1 MTGRL
6 ENTLRAARDGGRKL
20 LIPYVT
26 GGVTENWTEYV
37 DAALD
42 AGADAVE
49 IGVPFSDPAI
59 DGPVIQRA
67 SVLALARGTTVD
79 TIVDDLVRGGS
90 GGGRDRAPLI
100 AMTYYNLVLQPGHKR
115 FAERIGEA
123 GICATI
129 LPDLPHE
136 ESGEWEADASAVGI
150 EHVLLASPVSSDER
164 LAVICERTRGFVYGL
179 GLMGVTGERSSLAES
194 SLTLARR
201 LKAITDKP
209 VLIGVGVSTPANA
222 TQICQEADGVIIG
235 APVMRRI
242 VEGESP
248 AAIGTLVADFRKAIG
263 G

>member
-37 DAALD
+37 DAALE

-67 SVLALARGTTVD
+67 SVLALERGTTVD
-79 TIVDDLVRGGS
+79 TIVDDLVRGGH
-90 GGGRDRAPLI
+90 DRAPLI

>member
-6 ENTLRAARDGGRKL
+6 ESTLRAARDGGRKL

-26 GGVTENWTEYV
+26 GGVTENWTDYV
-37 DAALD
+37 DAALE

-59 DGPVIQRA
+59 DGPVIQKA
-67 SVLALARGTTVD
+67 SVLALERGTTVD
-79 TIVDDLVRGGS
+79 TIVDDLARGGV
-90 GGGRDRAPLI
+90 DRAPLI

-115 FAERIGEA
+115 FAARIGEA

-136 ESGEWEADASAVGI
+136 ESAGWESDASAAGI

-179 GLMGVTGERSSLAES
+179 GLMGVTGERDSLAQS

-248 AAIGTLVADFRKAIG
+248 AAIGSLVADFRKAIG